1 VRPPLLPCAEVREA
15 VEPPPRSGADV
26 RSAHVPLA
34 VGRPIKVKQKDHPST
49 ADLEEVQ
56 ERYIAELKR
65 SVPVLELSPSPRPA
79 DLVTDASPC
88 SPAGSGRTT
97 RRCTPRAAPRSSPS
111 SRDER
116 RRRKSTY
123 PRRCSRLVAVVPRP
137 SFRAPFYL
145 LCPPP
150 SYRASGMQRT
160 LRSLSCAQRLVA
172 RRVVGRASSGAAFR
186 ELESPESAR
195 PDEHSCS
202 RPRPRSSARR

>member
-1 VRPPLLPCAEVREA
+1 MRPPLPSCAGARET

-111 SRDER
+111 LRDAR

-137 SFRAPFYL
+137 SFRAPFHL
-145 LCPPP
+145 LRPLLRTALLACSELCPP
-150 SYRASGMQRT
+150 
-160 LRSLSCAQRLVA
+160 SC
-172 RRVVGRASSGAAFR
+172 GRAARGETSCRSC
-186 ELESPESAR
+186 ELWRCFS
-195 PDEHSCS
+195 
-202 RPRPRSSARR
+202 